1 MNMHMLSVLSQIG
14 DRSLRILP
22 CDDGRRVHIPEG
34 CKLIIGKK
42 IQEIAQTAGVRER
55 AFRLHKRDDGF
66 VLHPAEEP
74 FGTRPK
80 KLRILRI
87 RMDPDKT
94 DPQINGNCHA
104 CLELLHEVRIRKILH
119 RIDARHGQLFRNK
132 LSPHGGSPFRVRR
145 ARFPL
150 EEVSPDIIEL
160 DALHA
165 GGRGH
170 LQESIPA
177 HIRPVFY

>member
-1 MNMHMLSVLSQIG
+1 MHMLSVLSQIG

-42 IQEIAQTAGVRER
+42 IQEIAQTAGIREC
-55 AFRLHKRDDGF
+55 AFRLHKGDDRSTS
-66 VLHPAEEP
+66 HPAENP
-74 FGTRPK
+74 FGTGLK

-87 RMDPDKT
+87 RMDPDET
-94 DPQINGNCHA
+94 DPQINGHCHA
-104 CLELLHEVRIRKILH
+104 CLELLHEVRSRKILH
-119 RIDARHGQLFRNK
+119 RINARHRQLSGNK

-145 ARFPL
+145 TRFPL

-165 GGRGH
+165 GGRSH
-170 LQESIPA
+170 LQKSIPA